1 MIATALT
8 NLELFY
14 ERNMTSAIQ
23 YRKEK
28 SSKQK
33 FFKTKKI
40 TCKSNIDKIYHL
52 SAIMKIFTV

>member
-33 FFKTKKI
+33 
-40 TCKSNIDKIYHL
+40 L
-52 SAIMKIFTV
+52 SKQRKLIRNQVLISHAIVLQF

>member
-40 TCKSNIDKIYHL
+40 TCKSNIDKFI
-52 SAIMKIFTV
+52 IFLQL